1 MDKKKILCPVVLLLS
16 VLFFILANTNS
27 ANAASVSLNWDA
39 NTPSPEGYK
48 VFYRLAHQEYDYDN
62 PTWQGSSTSCVIKD
76 LKSGNTYCFVVR
88 AYNGNLESM
97 DSNEVTFK
105 ASENTS
111 SETDTTPPSWSGA
124 TSGIG
129 AAEDNGAGGSVTIEF
144 DTATDAVD
152 GTNLNF
158 NVYYAPTQTW
168 NKSDWTENNT
178 ITHISTST
186 GGIFTYAANLNNL
199 TTGVSYNIGVRA
211 EDQSGN
217 EDANTSTLTVTPT
230 TSTDISKSSDSSIGL
245 STNFENTTLTNKLAY
260 YTDRDY
266 KLTNV
271 PSDYLGLSAILLPND
286 GRNNTSSSGYLTF
299 VMPDDGM
306 VYVAYDSRAKSLPN
320 WMSGFSAT
328 GDRIYTS
335 LSSQPYLV
343 VFEKWYAAGATVNLG
358 GNKATGFSGSTVSNY
373 LVFYET
379 GVDNTSDSTSTT
391 PTTPTLSVS
400 SKFTKTVLSKG
411 MAYYTDRAYTL
422 NNIPSDYSGLGAI
435 LTPNDERNNTKVS
448 GYLTFEMPDDGMVYV
463 GYDSR
468 AKSLPNW
475 MSSFSATGERIYTS
489 LSTQPYLVVFEKW
502 YAAGATVNL
511 GANKATG
518 FSGGTVSNYL
528 VLYELGIDGQST
540 DTSSSTTSSS
550 TNDLASKFEQDILTT
565 SMTYY
570 TDRNYTLTN
579 IPSAYL
585 NSEAI
590 FTPNDERNN
599 TAASGYLTF
608 AMPEDGVVYVAYD
621 SRANSLPNWLRG
633 FSNTGK
639 RIYTSLSTQPYL
651 KVYQKSYAAGATVNL
666 GANKATGFSGGT
678 VSNYLVFY

>member
-1 MDKKKILCPVVLLLS
+1 M
-16 VLFFILANTNS
+16 
-27 ANAASVSLNWDA
+27 
-39 NTPSPEGYK
+39 
-48 VFYRLAHQEYDYDN
+48 
-62 PTWQGSSTSCVIKD
+62 
-76 LKSGNTYCFVVR
+76 
-88 AYNGNLESM
+88 
-97 DSNEVTFK
+97 
-105 ASENTS
+105 
-111 SETDTTPPSWSGA
+111 
-124 TSGIG
+124 
-129 AAEDNGAGGSVTIEF
+129 
-144 DTATDAVD
+144 
-152 GTNLNF
+152 
-158 NVYYAPTQTW
+158 
-168 NKSDWTENNT
+168 
-178 ITHISTST
+178 
-186 GGIFTYAANLNNL
+186 
-199 TTGVSYNIGVRA
+199 
-211 EDQSGN
+211 
-217 EDANTSTLTVTPT
+217 
-230 TSTDISKSSDSSIGL
+230 
-245 STNFENTTLTNKLAY
+245 AY

-271 PSDYLGLSAILLPND
+271 PSDYLGLSAIVIPND
-286 GRNNTSSSGYLTF
+286 DRNNTSSSGYLTF

-343 VFEKWYAAGATVNLG
+343 VFEKWYAAGVTVNLG
-358 GNKATGFSGSTVSNY
+358 GNKATGFSGGTVSNY

-391 PTTPTLSVS
+391 PTTPTLSIS
-400 SKFTKTVLSKG
+400 SKFTTTVLSKG

-422 NNIPSDYSGLGAI
+422 SNIPSVYSGVNAI
-435 LTPNDERNNTKVS
+435 LTPNDDRRNTCTK
-448 GYLTFEMPDDGMVYV
+448 GYLTFEMPDDGTVYV
-463 GYDSR
+463 AYDSR
-468 AKSLPNW
+468 ANSLPNW
-475 MSSFSATGERIYTS
+475 MNGFSATGERIYTS
-489 LSTQPYLVVFEKW
+489 LNTQPYLVVFEKW
-502 YAAGATVNL
+502 FAAGVTVNL
-511 GANKATG
+511 GGNKATG

-528 VLYELGIDGQST
+528 VFYELGTDSQST
-540 DTSSSTTSSS
+540 DTSS

-570 TDRNYTLTN
+570 TDRNYTLNN

-590 FTPNDERNN
+590 LTPNDERNN
-599 TAASGYLTF
+599 TVASGYLTF
-608 AMPEDGVVYVAYD
+608 AMPEEGVVYVAYD
-621 SRANSLPNWLRG
+621 SRATSLPNWLRG